1 MKGERIAKVLA
12 RAGVCSR
19 RAAERAIAEGRVKV
33 DGKVIDS
40 PALNVGP
47 GAALVFDGKPVPD
60 REPRRLWLYH
70 KPKGLVT
77 SHRDPRG
84 RPTVFEA
91 LPRDLPRVIS
101 VGRLDINSEGLL
113 LLTNDG
119 ELARH
124 LELPARDWTRH
135 YRVRVRGAV
144 KPADLTPAAN
154 GLTVDGIRYG
164 PVKIELERQLTS
176 NAWLHV
182 ALREGKKRE
191 VRRVLEHLGYPVGRL
206 IRTAYGPFQLGK
218 LEAGKI
224 REVPGRVLDDQIGAM
239 P

>member
-12 RAGVCSR
+12 RAGICSR

-33 DGKVIDS
+33 NGKVIDS
-40 PALNVGP
+40 PALNVEP
-47 GAALVFDGKPVPD
+47 GAKLVFDGKPVAD

-70 KPKGLVT
+70 KPKGLLT
-77 SHRDPRG
+77 SHKDPRG
-84 RPTVFEA
+84 RPTVFDA
-91 LPRDLPRVIS
+91 LPKDLPRVIS

-124 LELPARDWTRH
+124 LELPATGWTRQ
-135 YRVRVRGAV
+135 YRVRVRGVV
-144 KPADLTPAAN
+144 KPAGFTAAAK
-154 GLTVDGIRYG
+154 GVTVDGIRYG
-164 PVKIELERQLTS
+164 PITIELERQLTS

-191 VRRVLEHLGYPVGRL
+191 VRRVLEHLGYPISRL

-218 LEAGKI
+218 LEPGKI
-224 REVPGRVLDDQIGAM
+224 RAVPRRVLADQIGAG